1 MNIRTY
7 EYISHYYGKVF
18 RLEDKKGKI
27 VCMEGK
33 KKDMAYID
41 LLYIVFGEKMCHD
54 IYFSNI
60 VGFSVT
66 WDGNPLLILDLEI
79 PHEYN
84 TQMEDFWWEA
94 EDKVEHKRKNPDFCK
109 MLDSLKKSLCRE
121 AQMLECNS
129 FLHKEAC

>member
-94 EDKVEHKRKNPDFCK
+94 EDEVEHKRKNPDFCK

>member
-109 MLDSLKKSLCRE
+109 MLHSLNKSLCRE

>member
-41 LLYIVFGEKMCHD
+41 LLYTVFGEKMCHD

-94 EDKVEHKRKNPDFCK
+94 EDEVEHKRKKPDFCK